1 MALSGRIWYD
11 RPMIEIGAV
20 ILLIA
25 ATVLVHGFGTFALVG
40 GLLRESRAK
49 WDHVSIFRMQFVL
62 ARVVMAIFA
71 LHLVEAGI
79 WAAFYSFSGAL
90 PDFRTALYFSLA
102 SYTTVGYGDVVL
114 GEQWRLLGV
123 FEACIGVL
131 MLGWSTGILFALVSR
146 QFDGHLH
153 VKKMAE
159 EN

>member
-1 MALSGRIWYD
+1 
-11 RPMIEIGAV
+11 MIEVGAV

-25 ATVLVHGFGTFALVG
+25 VTVLVHGFGTYGLVG

-49 WDHVSIFRMQFVL
+49 WDHISIFRLQFVL
-62 ARVVMAIFA
+62 ARVVLALFA
-71 LHLVEAGI
+71 LHLAEAAI
-79 WAAFYSFSGAL
+79 WAGFYTFSGAL

-114 GEQWRLLGV
+114 GDQWRLLGV

-146 QFDGHLH
+146 QFQGHLH
-153 VKKMAE
+153 EKEKVKP
-159 EN
+159 

>member
-1 MALSGRIWYD
+1 M
-11 RPMIEIGAV
+11 EICAV

-25 ATVLVHGFGTFALVG
+25 ATVLVHGFGTYALVG

-49 WDHVSIFRMQFVL
+49 WRRASIFRLQFVL
-62 ARVVMAIFA
+62 ARVVLAIFA
-71 LHLVEAGI
+71 LHLLEAAI

-114 GEQWRLLGV
+114 GDQWRLLGV

-146 QFDGHLH
+146 QFEGHLH
-153 VKKMAE
+153 VGE
-159 EN
+159 RTEQL

>member
-1 MALSGRIWYD
+1 
-11 RPMIEIGAV
+11 MIEISAV
-20 ILLIA
+20 IVLIA
-25 ATVLVHGFGTFALVG
+25 ATVLVHGFGTYALVG

-49 WDHVSIFRMQFVL
+49 WDHVSTFRMQFVL

-71 LHLVEAGI
+71 LHLVEAAI
-79 WAAFYSFSGAL
+79 WATFYTWSGAL

-114 GEQWRLLGV
+114 GEAWRLLGV

-146 QFDGHLH
+146 QFESHLH
-153 VKKMAE
+153 GESKAAKS
-159 EN
+159 